1 VSASFRLN
9 SQNAHNGTIF
19 HHPASASS
27 ARHLFSH
34 EKACPT
40 GCYARRTTSSYHFL
54 LMNRNGLTDVSLCK
68 AVLSKNPEYGMGIK
82 YTEDQKCLI
91 AAAREGELEVVKELI
106 SKGLDVDCELKYG
119 SSALMIAASRG
130 HDELVR
136 FMASVGAKVNR
147 RNKFGI
153 SPLSEAAERSHH
165 QVLRTLVEFGADV
178 NMLLNNGGTA
188 ILAAAVRRDL
198 KTLKV
203 LLELGANAEI
213 ENFDG
218 WSARKWVLSQSEPAF
233 LEALGIQKQ
242 HHNEV
247 GMKVEGTV
255 VKEDSKE
262 TRVMVSPV
270 GQAFWTV
277 FMRAA
282 ASGDLQTVRR
292 LVDDGVEINGQSP
305 NGTTALM
312 AAIKNDRADI
322 ACELIELGADLSICD
337 QDGLSAIQWAQKK
350 GLTPFLSVLKER
362 DLLGEVGSEAE
373 SDSAQVAQ

>member
-1 VSASFRLN
+1 
-9 SQNAHNGTIF
+9 
-19 HHPASASS
+19 
-27 ARHLFSH
+27 
-34 EKACPT
+34 
-40 GCYARRTTSSYHFL
+40 
-54 LMNRNGLTDVSLCK
+54 
-68 AVLSKNPEYGMGIK
+68 MGIK
-82 YTEDQKCLI
+82 YTEEQKSLI
-91 AAAREGELEVVKELI
+91 AAAREGHLDVVKELM

-136 FMASVGAKVNR
+136 LMASAGAKVNR

-153 SPLSEAAERSHH
+153 SPLSEAAERGHH
-165 QVLRTLVEFGADV
+165 KVLRTLVEFGADV
-178 NMLLNNGGTA
+178 NMLHNNGGTA
-188 ILAAAVRRDL
+188 VLAAAVRRDL

-203 LLELGANAEI
+203 LLELGANADI

-218 WSARKWVLSQSEPAF
+218 WSARKWVLSESQPAF
-233 LEALGIQKQ
+233 LEALGIEKHQYG
-242 HHNEV
+242 EA

-255 VKEDSKE
+255 VKEEAKE
-262 TRVMVSPV
+262 TRVTVSPV

-282 ASGDLQTVRR
+282 ASGDIETVRR
-292 LVDDGVEINGQSP
+292 LIDDGVEINGQSP

-312 AAIKNDRADI
+312 AAIKNGRSEI
-322 ACELIELGADLSICD
+322 ACELVELGADLSICD

-362 DLLGEVGSEAE
+362 ELLGDGATEGE
-373 SDSAQVAQ
+373 SDPAQAVQ

>member
-1 VSASFRLN
+1 MVDD
-9 SQNAHNGTIF
+9 
-19 HHPASASS
+19 P
-27 ARHLFSH
+27 
-34 EKACPT
+34 
-40 GCYARRTTSSYHFL
+40 
-54 LMNRNGLTDVSLCK
+54 LCK
-68 AVLSKNPEYGMGIK
+68 AVPSKHPENCMGIR

-91 AAAREGELEVVKELI
+91 TAAREGQLEVVKDLMKSGVDI
-106 SKGLDVDCELKYG
+106 DCELKYG

-130 HDELVR
+130 HEEIVR
-136 FMASVGAKVNR
+136 LMASAGAKVNR

-153 SPLSEAAERSHH
+153 SPLSEAAERGHH
-165 QVLRTLVEFGADV
+165 RVLRTLVEFGADV
-178 NMLLNNGGTA
+178 NMLHNNGGTA

-203 LLELGANAEI
+203 LLELRANVDI

-218 WSARKWVLSQSEPAF
+218 WSARKWVLSESDPAF
-233 LEALGIQKQ
+233 LEALGIAKHE
-242 HHNEV
+242 HHEV
-247 GMKVEGTV
+247 GMKVEGSV
-255 VKEDSKE
+255 VKEEPKE

-282 ASGDLQTVRR
+282 AAGDIETVRR

-312 AAIKNDRADI
+312 AAIKNERSET
-322 ACELIELGADLSICD
+322 ACELVEMGADLSICD

-350 GLTPFLSVLKER
+350 GLTPFLTVLKER
-362 DLLGEVGSEAE
+362 DLLGEVAEEA
-373 SDSAQVAQ
+373 DADPAQAVQ